1 MKRKKE
7 LIVILSSLLVIVLSV
22 SVAYFTTKIL
32 GTGKE
37 ISVESANL
45 KVIFTSGSGTINGT
59 NIEPGWTSGEN
70 TFTVK
75 NESNGT
81 YKYNII
87 IKDLVNTFTTNGFL
101 VYKITSADGGYNMTD
116 FVDVPKSKTS
126 KDTILAY
133 NISIDK
139 GATHT
144 YKVEIKYLESK
155 DVDQSADMGKMLSG
169 TLYIEKGTENPP
181 H

>member
-1 MKRKKE
+1 M
-7 LIVILSSLLVIVLSV
+7 
-22 SVAYFTTKIL
+22 
-32 GTGKE
+32 
-37 ISVESANL
+37 
-45 KVIFTSGSGTINGT
+45 
-59 NIEPGWTSGEN
+59 
-70 TFTVK
+70 
-75 NESNGT
+75 
-81 YKYNII
+81 
-87 IKDLVNTFTTNGFL
+87 
-101 VYKITSADGGYNMTD
+101 YKITSADGGYNMTD